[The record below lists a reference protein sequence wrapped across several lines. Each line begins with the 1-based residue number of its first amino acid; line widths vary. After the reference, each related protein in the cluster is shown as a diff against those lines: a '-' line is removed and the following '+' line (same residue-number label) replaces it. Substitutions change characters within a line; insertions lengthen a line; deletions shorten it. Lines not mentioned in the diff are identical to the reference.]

1 MSSRTPRTTIPMPA
15 LPMTSATDQR
25 PAEPIP
31 IVPDIVTRLAP
42 STNTRSSTGD
52 TTVLDVFADNR
63 EPLCSWIYSISHSIQ
78 SGLYSTNPMASPA
91 SILAYT
97 QIMFVAF
104 AFTIDAKLRF
114 TPTPSAYAI
123 LNDAMQTLIFETL
136 LEFPVPAFAHLEF
149 EALRPHFDELADN
162 LCFFASLGSSSFFHD
177 FGRLIPATA
186 FTAMHNLLAQL
197 PTNTNYATLAAN
209 YYGLTIASADLGQT
223 APVNLTPGH
232 FFGSVTS
239 TLTNNVYH
247 YYPNWFNRRI
257 DNLLTANA
265 IRVVN
270 ASATVTRL
278 PMFTPATVTTANY
291 NPYLY
296 AIGYDYRNA
305 GSILELVRNLAGFI
319 KDIFPASRPLSA
331 YTQMGTPEI
340 ARHLVF
346 NSCLPTW
353 HTGTAPTAAQLT
365 ADNANPFRDYAHMRT
380 PTQFATE
387 INFLVSY
394 PTPATTTTPA
404 SFTAVA
410 PVQPT
415 GSTGRFAHLTSA
427 SDTPSA
433 VCQARLFSEEQHATP
448 DAAIFDPSSRDLTH
462 LAAVITS
469 GKKIETNDASAI
481 GLLLPHPLYALN
493 QQNAA
498 HIQGALP
505 FRQVRDATTNQPF
518 VARRRT
524 HNALTR
530 SAQILIRGIP
540 SQITVPL
547 FVRALVTPVST
558 LPANGNIIDAV
569 LPGSNTVSCN
579 YAPFGINAF
588 SAPLGSPR
596 NTVPDAF
603 FPVWSSYRYFDTETQ
618 TWYILPTLRHIY
630 GTRAR
635 LFTTLH
641 PSLRIN

>member
-1 MSSRTPRTTIPMPA
+1 MASRAPRTSIPMPS
-15 LPMTSATDQR
+15 LPMTTATDQR

-42 STNTRSSTGD
+42 STNTRSSSGD
-52 TTVLDVFADNR
+52 TIIIDVITDNR
-63 EPLCSWIYSISHSIQ
+63 EPLCSWIYSIGHSIP

-97 QIMFVAF
+97 QIMYVAF

-114 TPTPSAYAI
+114 TPTPAAYNI

-149 EALRPHFDELADN
+149 DALRPHFDDLSDN
-162 LCFFASLGSSSFFHD
+162 LCYFASLGSSSFFHD

-197 PTNTNYATLAAN
+197 PTNTNYASLAAN
-209 YYGLTIASADLGQT
+209 YYGLTITQADLGPNQ
-223 APVNLTPGH
+223 AVNLTPGH
-232 FFGSVTS
+232 YFGTCTTS
-239 TLTNNVYH
+239 QTQNTYH

-270 ASATVTRL
+270 ASATVSRL
-278 PMFTPATVTTANY
+278 PMFTPANVTPANY

-319 KDIFPASRPLSA
+319 KEIFPASRPLSA

-353 HTGTAPTAAQLT
+353 HTGNAPSSAQLL
-365 ADNANPFRDYAHMRT
+365 AENANPFRDYAHMRS
-380 PTQFATE
+380 PSQFATE
-387 INFLVSY
+387 INYLVNY
-394 PTPATTTTPA
+394 PTPAANTTPA
-404 SFTAVA
+404 SFVGQN
-410 PVQPT
+410 PV
-415 GSTGRFAHLTSA
+415 SANANTGRFAHLMTNSTNVNEVHSA
-427 SDTPSA
+427 RIFDDQLHS
-433 VCQARLFSEEQHATP
+433 TP
-448 DAAIFDPSSRDLTH
+448 DAAIFDPTSRDLTH

-469 GKKIETNDASAI
+469 GKKIETNDSSAI
-481 GLLLPHPLYALN
+481 GLLLPHPMYALN

-498 HIQGALP
+498 HIQGAVPL
-505 FRQVRDATTNQPF
+505 RQIRDATTNSAF
-518 VARRRT
+518 IVRRRT
-524 HNALTR
+524 HSTAQR
-530 SAQILIRGIP
+530 AAQILIRGLP
-540 SQITVPL
+540 SAITIPL
-547 FVRALVTPVST
+547 FSNTFTTPVFT
-558 LPANGNIIDAV
+558 IPARDNVLDAIF
-569 LPGSNTVSCN
+569 PGIAPNVCN
-579 YAPFGINAF
+579 YAPFGLNAF
-588 SAPLGSPR
+588 AAPLGR
-596 NTVPDAF
+596 NRTNIPDQF
-603 FPVWSSYRYFDTETQ
+603 FPLWSSYRYFDTESQ
-618 TWYILPTLRHIY
+618 TWYMLPTLRHIY